1 MSEQNPSAEEPDR
14 YARARSDEEPG
25 AHSGGESQARER
37 VLPGT
42 ASAAEGY
49 PSESGTG
56 TAQDEPLAGVEKSA
70 QAASAGEGPG
80 PVTREHVREL
90 LEARDDSRT
99 LVVVEGRAQVVPADD
114 LGSGRYAGALE
125 VVSGEELTRQATPDT
140 RSEREL
146 DALAATLNT
155 MVSKLGA

>member
-1 MSEQNPSAEEPDR
+1 MSEQSHSAEEPDR
-14 YARARSDEEPG
+14 YARARSDKEPG
-25 AHSGGESQARER
+25 AHSGGESQAQER

-49 PSESGTG
+49 SQSGTG
-56 TAQDEPLAGVEKSA
+56 TAQADPLAGVEKAA
-70 QAASAGEGPG
+70 QAAQAGEGPG

-90 LEARDDSRT
+90 LEARDDGRT
-99 LVVVEGRAQVVPADD
+99 LVVLEGRAQVVPAGD
-114 LGSGRYAGALE
+114 LGSDRYAGALE
-125 VVSGEELTRQATPDT
+125 VVSGEELTRQATPGT